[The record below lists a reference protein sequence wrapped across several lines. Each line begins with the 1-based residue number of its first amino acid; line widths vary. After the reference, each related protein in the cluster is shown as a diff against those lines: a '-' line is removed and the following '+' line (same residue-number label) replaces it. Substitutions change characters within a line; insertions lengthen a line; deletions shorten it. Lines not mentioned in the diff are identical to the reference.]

1 MDFKSNL
8 TTKVRLALIA
18 ACLLFSQL
26 GSARD
31 LADIKKEGVL
41 RHLGVP
47 YANFVTGSGD
57 GMSVEIAQLFAKH
70 IGVKYE
76 YVKTDWPDVI
86 PDLIGKKVTP
96 KGTDV
101 EFGAAVPVKGDMIAN
116 GMTILPWRQKAVAFS
131 EPYFPNQVWLVTEAS
146 SPLKP
151 IKPTGNLEEDIKQ
164 TKLLMKD
171 HTLMG
176 KAKTCLDPSLYNL
189 ADTGVK
195 KITLFEGSLNFI
207 APALLLKKET
217 EVAILDI
224 PDILVAQQK
233 WGGKLKVLGPVSGRQ
248 DMAVAFSKD
257 APELKKAFDEF
268 FTQIRED
275 GTFKK
280 IATKYYS
287 GVYVYFPTF
296 FDPVKKKVGMR

>member
-1 MDFKSNL
+1 M
-8 TTKVRLALIA
+8 
-18 ACLLFSQL
+18 
-26 GSARD
+26 
-31 LADIKKEGVL
+31 
-41 RHLGVP
+41 
-47 YANFVTGSGD
+47 
-57 GMSVEIAQLFAKH
+57 QLFAKH

-76 YVKTDWPDVI
+76 YVKADWPDVF
-86 PDLIGKKVTP
+86 PSLIGKKVTP
-96 KGTDV
+96 KGTEV
-101 EFGAAVPVKGDMIAN
+101 ELGEAVPVKGDVIAN
-116 GMTILPWRQKAVAFS
+116 GVTILPWRQKVVSFS
-131 EPYFPNQVWLVTEAS
+131 EPYFPNQVWLVAEAS

-151 IKPTGNLEEDIKQ
+151 IKPSGNLEEDIKQ
-164 TKLLMKD
+164 TKLLMKG

-176 KAKTCLDPSLYNL
+176 KSKTCLDPSLYKL
-189 ADTGVK
+189 EEVGAA
-195 KITLFEGSLNFI
+195 KISLFEGSLNFI

-248 DMAVAFSKD
+248 DMGIAFAKD

-280 IATKYYS
+280 IASKYYS
-287 GVYVYFPTF
+287 GVFSYFPTF
-296 FDPVKKKVGMR
+296 FDPVKKKVSSN